1 MNLSLRMPAV
11 VQQVSLRAIIYMTLS
26 AFCFSTVE
34 LLGAYFVRGITLYQV
49 VWGRYA
55 VHLLFMLVVLGPRY
69 KGTLVRSSRLP
80 LQIIRSLTMVA
91 MPVAF
96 ILATTQMPSHNVWAI
111 YWLSPFMMLALSTW
125 VLREPAGRVR
135 WIAALVGFV
144 GMMLVLRPDAG
155 VFSPAAILPL
165 IVGAAI
171 SLHLMFSR
179 ILRDDHP
186 LTSLFHT
193 ALWVFI
199 VMSFVMPL
207 VWQRPALT
215 DLIGVVIVG
224 LVGCLALLVLARSGE
239 LVPLPVVAS
248 FSYTEGI
255 WTMLLSALLFG
266 QMPGKIELLGVVIIA
281 GVTLYLFFYEAGT
294 PYTEPEPVIEQA

>member
-1 MNLSLRMPAV
+1 MNLSLRMPALV
-11 VQQVSLRAIIYMTLS
+11 RQVSLRAIIYMTLS

-55 VHLLFMLVVLGPRY
+55 VHLLFMLVALGPRY
-69 KGTLVRSSRLP
+69 KTTLVRSSRLP
-80 LQIIRSLTMVA
+80 LQIVRSLTMVA
-91 MPVAF
+91 MPIAF
-96 ILATTQMPSHNVWAI
+96 IFANTQMANHNVWAI
-111 YWLSPFMMLALSTW
+111 YWLSPFMMLALSVW

-135 WIAALVGFV
+135 WVAALVGFA
-144 GMMLVLRPDAG
+144 GMMLVLRPDTG

-165 IVGAAI
+165 IVGLSI
-171 SLHLMFSR
+171 SLHLMLSR

-199 VMSFVMPL
+199 VMSFIMPF
-207 VWQRPALT
+207 VWQPPALT

-224 LVGCLALLVLARSGE
+224 LVGCLGLLLLARSGE

-266 QMPGKIELLGVVIIA
+266 QMPGRGEMLGALIIG
-281 GVTLYLFFYEAGT
+281 GVAFYLFFYEAGT
-294 PYTEPEPVIEQA
+294 PYIAPEAVIEQV